1 MQSVGR
7 DVSPSTAFTVAILIF
22 LYRIASHHILFF
34 HSWHFFCS
42 HLCCLLNP
50 KRLIYLIVSQQ
61 EIVFIRCLWLN
72 ARFKQAKHSAT
83 NNLSVYNL
91 ELDDKIKKRKFCMFE
106 NLKYV
111 NDSEESGF
119 DVSHSISHAYTI
131 THRKVG
137 SENGIKS
144 FGSFKDPCNF

>member
-7 DVSPSTAFTVAILIF
+7 DVSPSTAFTVAILLF
-22 LYRIASHHILFF
+22 LYRIASHTFFSLLTFFSFTSLLFVK
-34 HSWHFFCS
+34 SKETY
-42 HLCCLLNP
+42 LLNC
-50 KRLIYLIVSQQ
+50 VSQQ

-72 ARFKQAKHSAT
+72 ACFKQAKHSAT

-91 ELDDKIKKRKFCMFE
+91 ELDDKIKERKFYMFE

-111 NDSEESGF
+111 NDSGESGF
-119 DVSHSISHAYTI
+119 DVSHSNSHAYTI